1 MRQTVLYPVLEVPG
15 VLFCVP
21 PTGDLPSLV
30 LHLATEVGDAGLDLR
45 GNQDRAIEAPFIAH
59 LQEHV
64 NAKVMAGVL
73 RRTPVEV
80 GKVRHH
86 AGHPGAAGLFRL
98 ACSHELRPP

>member
-1 MRQTVLYPVLEVPG
+1 
-15 VLFCVP
+15 
-21 PTGDLPSLV
+21 
-30 LHLATEVGDAGLDLR
+30 
-45 GNQDRAIEAPFIAH
+45 
-59 LQEHV
+59 
-64 NAKVMAGVL
+64 MAGVL